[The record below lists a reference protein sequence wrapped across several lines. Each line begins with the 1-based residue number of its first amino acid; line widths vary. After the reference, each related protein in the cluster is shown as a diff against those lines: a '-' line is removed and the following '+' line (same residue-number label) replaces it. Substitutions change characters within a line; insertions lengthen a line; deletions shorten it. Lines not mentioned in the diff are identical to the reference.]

1 MDNNQNINQVEL
13 LQDER
18 ILLFL
23 QGKMTVDEEKLL
35 MDDLQK
41 DADFKARAINV
52 ARLAKGIKQVGEE
65 KDRILKEALLSAD
78 ESSIR
83 QIAVEASEQKFEKK
97 VAVTINEEG
106 HKKSAKV
113 ASLKRKYTT
122 VLSIAASL
130 LFVVYFGLQYYDYSK
145 TTSLGEQFASPYD
158 TSIARGDEQPAI
170 EAEIHGLID
179 NVYNNKNL
187 DSSLKRLAV
196 LWEVSTLETYNDY
209 TDYAPEIG
217 WALAIGYLKDNNK
230 SDASEVLK
238 KMVTLYDAETVIG
251 RKARELQKKIAD
263 L

>member
-13 LQDER
+13 QQDER
-18 ILLFL
+18 ILQFL
-23 QGKMTVDEEKLL
+23 QGKMTADEENLL

-41 DADFKARAINV
+41 DADFKARAINM
-52 ARLAKGIKQVGEE
+52 ARLAKGINQVGEE
-65 KDRILKEALLSAD
+65 KDQLLKEALLIVD
-78 ESSIR
+78 ESAVRTIAHQATEQTIKAESAAYTLDQNKQTKTISLNKKFASI
-83 QIAVEASEQKFEKK
+83 
-97 VAVTINEEG
+97 
-106 HKKSAKV
+106 
-113 ASLKRKYTT
+113 
-122 VLSIAASL
+122 LSIAASL
-130 LFVVYFGLQYYDYSK
+130 LFVVYFGFQYYDYNK

-170 EAEIHGLID
+170 EAEVHGLID
-179 NVYNNKNL
+179 NVYNNKDL

-217 WALAIGYLKDNNK
+217 WALATGYLKDNNK
-230 SDASEVLK
+230 AGASEVLA

-251 RKARELQKKIAD
+251 RKARELQNKIAD

>member
-13 LQDER
+13 QQDER
-18 ILLFL
+18 IILFL
-23 QGKMTVDEEKLL
+23 QGKMTADEEKRL
-35 MDDLQK
+35 MNDFQK
-41 DADFKARAINV
+41 DADFKARAISM
-52 ARLAKGIKQVGEE
+52 ARLAKGINQVGEE
-65 KDRILKEALLSAD
+65 KDQILKEALLSVD
-78 ESSIR
+78 ESAIQDITQQTTEQTIEAESAVYTLDQNKRTKMVSLNKKFASI
-83 QIAVEASEQKFEKK
+83 
-97 VAVTINEEG
+97 
-106 HKKSAKV
+106 
-113 ASLKRKYTT
+113 
-122 VLSIAASL
+122 LSIAASL
-130 LFVVYFGLQYYDYSK
+130 LFVVYFGFQYYDYSK

-158 TSIARGDEQPAI
+158 TSITRGDEQPAI

-217 WALAIGYLKDNNK
+217 WALATGYLKDNNK

-251 RKARELQKKIAD
+251 RKARELQNKISD

>member
-13 LQDER
+13 QQDER
-18 ILLFL
+18 ILRFL
-23 QGKMTVDEEKLL
+23 QGKMTADEENLL

-41 DADFKARAINV
+41 DADFKARAINM
-52 ARLAKGIKQVGEE
+52 ARLAKGINQVGEE
-65 KDRILKEALLSAD
+65 KDQLLKETLLTVD
-78 ESSIR
+78 ESAVRTIAHQATEQTIEAESAAYTLDQNKQTKTVSLNKKFASI
-83 QIAVEASEQKFEKK
+83 
-97 VAVTINEEG
+97 
-106 HKKSAKV
+106 
-113 ASLKRKYTT
+113 
-122 VLSIAASL
+122 LSIAASL
-130 LFVVYFGLQYYDYSK
+130 LFVVYFGFQYYDYNK

-170 EAEIHGLID
+170 EAEVHGLID
-179 NVYNNKNL
+179 NVYNNKDL

-217 WALAIGYLKDNNK
+217 WALATGYLKDNNK
-230 SDASEVLK
+230 AGASEVLA

-251 RKARELQKKIAD
+251 RKARELQNKIAD